1 RGGDQVAGFGALADA
16 VDREIARLF
25 VLVQHRGLALLQAL
39 AGELDNPRRGG
50 KELKAPHVAALATGA
65 KRIDAGV
72 PDLAGQPV
80 RALVEVALHYDAR
93 ADAHSDRHVHQ
104 ALDVTS
110 GAKPSFAQRG
120 RAGVVIDE
128 HVQPRPALNLVF
140 EADPPPP
147 GEIGRRGND
156 AFVGLDGTRHA
167 DAGTDD
173 RALEPRR
180 LLFETADHLDHP
192 GDGPDRPFA
201 RLGDL
206 LVPRDD
212 LAIE

>member
-1 RGGDQVAGFGALADA
+1 LGVVHVDDVGDAGPKVRARRLHHRGGDQVAGFGALADA

-50 KELKAPHVAALATGA
+50 KELKTPHVAALATGS

-80 RALVEVALHYDAR
+80 RALVEAALHYDAR
-93 ADAHSDRHVHQ
+93 ADARSDRHVHQ
-104 ALDVTS
+104 ALDVAAC
-110 GAKPSFAQRG
+110 AKPSFAQRG

-128 HVQPRPALNLVF
+128 DVESRPALDLVF

-147 GEIGRRGND
+147 GEFGRRSDD
-156 AFVGLDGTRHA
+156 AFVGLDGTRHT
-167 DAGTDD
+167 DAG
-173 RALEPRR
+173 A
-180 LLFETADHLDHP
+180 
-192 GDGPDRPFA
+192 
-201 RLGDL
+201 
-206 LVPRDD
+206 
-212 LAIE
+212 